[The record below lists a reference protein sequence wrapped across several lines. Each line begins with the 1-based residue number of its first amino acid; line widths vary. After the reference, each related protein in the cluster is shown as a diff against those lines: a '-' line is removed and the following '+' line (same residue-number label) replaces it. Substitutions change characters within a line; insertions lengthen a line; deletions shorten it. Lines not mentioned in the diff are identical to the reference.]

1 MNHLII
7 QARMG
12 SSRFPGKVLE
22 KINNKPCLLILM
34 ERVSLA
40 KMVDKITIATTKKK
54 IDQDIV
60 NFCKKHNFSF
70 FRGSENDVLKRY
82 YDCANKYKSDTI
94 IRITSDCPLI
104 DPEIVDQMIKLFYE
118 KNVDYAANTI
128 PPKTRKWPDGS
139 DVEVFSKSALKK
151 AFLYAKNEEREHVT
165 FYFWKSKANF
175 KLVQLGNKYNWSQY
189 RYTLDYE
196 EDLVRIKN
204 IISYLN
210 KKKIFGYTKEIIEII
225 KNDIKEKKLD
235 EKFDFGYGWNKKKK
249 ISL

>member
-34 ERVSLA
+34 ERISLA
-40 KMVDKITIATTKKK
+40 RMVDKITIATTNKK

-60 NFCKKHNFSF
+60 SFCKKHSF
-70 FRGSENDVLKRY
+70 NYFCGSESDVLKRY
-82 YDCANKYKSDTI
+82 FDCANKYKSDTI

-104 DPEIVDQMIKLFYE
+104 DPEIVDQTVKLYYE

-139 DVEVFSKSALKK
+139 DVEVFSRDALKK
-151 AFLYAKNEEREHVT
+151 AFMNAKHDEREHVT
-165 FYFWKSKANF
+165 FYFWKSKAKF
-175 KLVQLGNKYNWSQY
+175 KLAQLDNKYNWAKY
-189 RYTLDYE
+189 RYTLDYK
-196 EDLVRIKN
+196 EDLIRIKK
-204 IISYLN
+204 IIGCLK
-210 KKKIFGYTKEIIEII
+210 KKKIFGYTKEIIEIL
-225 KNDIKEKKLD
+225 KNDLNEKNLE
-235 EKFDFGYGWNKKKK
+235 EKFSFGHGWKKNN
-249 ISL
+249 